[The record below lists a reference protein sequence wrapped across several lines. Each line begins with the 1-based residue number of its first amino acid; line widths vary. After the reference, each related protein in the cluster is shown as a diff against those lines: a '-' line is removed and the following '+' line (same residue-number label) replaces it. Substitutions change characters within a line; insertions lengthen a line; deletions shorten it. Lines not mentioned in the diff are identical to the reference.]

1 MVLPDKDRSDADV
14 VVFLAEE
21 HAAGDDTEAQQRGAV
36 CAMLKLWFCNQP
48 TIQKNR
54 ILT

>member
-21 HAAGDDTEAQQRGAV
+21 HAAGNDTDAQQRGAV
-36 CAMLKLWFCNQP
+36 RDLHTCGICA
-48 TIQKNR
+48 
-54 ILT
+54 